1 MKSRIA
7 AMLASAASNQI
18 GAAAGAH
25 AFGAVG
31 VPGVVAIRQ
40 LVTAVVLLPV
50 ARPDPRRMTW
60 SQWWPALL
68 LALVFAVMNLSLYEA
83 VSRIGLGLAV
93 TLEVLGPLAVGL
105 AASRSRADLL
115 CAIAAGAGVY
125 VLVRPGPSS
134 DLIGTGAALLAAG
147 CWAAY
152 ILVNRTAGKRLPG
165 LQPVAV
171 ASSLSA
177 LLYLPVLAV
186 LLAHGRLGGA
196 ALGYAVTAGVL
207 SSAIPYAIDL
217 VALRHVPARFFGLFM
232 SVHPVLATVAGAV
245 LLGQHPVAHEWAG
258 MALVIAAN
266 AAGARN
272 GRPESPS
279 PTPRPAVAAPARRPA
294 RSR

>member
-1 MKSRIA
+1 MKNRIA
-7 AMLASAASNQI
+7 AMLASAASTQI

-25 AFGAVG
+25 AFLAIG
-31 VPGVVAIRQ
+31 VPGVVAVRQ
-40 LVTAVVLLPV
+40 LVAAAVLLPM

-68 LALVFAVMNLSLYEA
+68 LALVFAVMNLSVYEA

-105 AASRSRADLL
+105 VASRSRSDLL
-115 CAIAAGAGVY
+115 CAIGAGIGVY
-125 VLVRPGPSS
+125 VLVQPGPSS
-134 DLIGTGAALLAAG
+134 DLLGAGAGLLGAA

-152 ILVNRTAGKRLPG
+152 ILLNRTAGRRLPG

-171 ASSLSA
+171 ATSLSA

-186 LLAHGRLGGA
+186 LVVHGRVGGA
-196 ALGYAVTAGVL
+196 PLGYAVTAGVL

-232 SVHPVLATVAGAV
+232 SVHPVLATAAGAV
-245 LLGQHPVAHEWAG
+245 LLGQYPVLHEWAG
-258 MALVIAAN
+258 IALVVAAN
-266 AAGARN
+266 IRN
-272 GRPESPS
+272 GRPGSPS
-279 PTPRPAVAAPARRPA
+279 PTPQPAVVAPATR
-294 RSR
+294 

>member
-1 MKSRIA
+1 MKNRIA
-7 AMLASAASNQI
+7 AMVAGAASNQV

-25 AFGAVG
+25 AFGAIG
-31 VPGVVAIRQ
+31 VPGVVAVRQ
-40 LVTAVVLLPV
+40 LVAVAVLLPV
-50 ARPDPRRMTW
+50 ARPNLRRMTW

-125 VLVRPGPSS
+125 VLVLPGPSS
-134 DLIGTGAALLAAG
+134 DLLGVGAGLLAAG

-152 ILVNRTAGKRLPG
+152 ILLNRTAGRRLPG
-165 LQPVAV
+165 LQPVAL

-177 LLYLPVLAV
+177 LLYLPALAV
-186 LLAHGRLGGA
+186 LLAHGRFGGA

-232 SVHPVLATVAGAV
+232 SVHPVLATAAGAV
-245 LLGQHPVAHEWAG
+245 LLSQHPVAHEWAG

-266 AAGARN
+266 AAGTRN

-279 PTPRPAVAAPARRPA
+279 PTPRPAVVAPAPRPA